1 MEDLALASNEGI
13 AKPIQGQ
20 SMPSLFQDPQTI
32 FENKDRLEKVA
43 AAIENLPDQERLV
56 VTLSYYEGLTLREI
70 GELWQLT

>member
-13 AKPIQGQ
+13 AKPTHGQ

-32 FENKDRLEKVA
+32 FENKDLIEKVA
-43 AAIENLPDQERLV
+43 AAIEKLPDQERLV
-56 VTLSYYEGLTLREI
+56 VILSYYEGPTLREI